1 MSGGAVYFV
10 WEFLSDFGR
19 LFLAICNGIPVGND
33 GGADAL
39 SMTCHTA

>member
-1 MSGGAVYFV
+1 MWIVG
-10 WEFLSDFGR
+10 EFLSDFGR
-19 LFLAICNGIPVGND
+19 LFLAICNGIPVRND